1 MLQIDRLPADIQQPR
16 YDRSQ
21 LKTRMVHIGF
31 GAFHRAHQA
40 LCSDK
45 LAEQGSDWGY
55 CEVNLNSGALIQAL
69 RAQDLL
75 YTVTEMADDS
85 LNTRVIGVI
94 TAALHGK
101 GDGIDAVIE
110 AMSQPDVAIVSMTVT
125 EKGYCHLPAS
135 GDLNPDHP
143 DIVHDIAH
151 PDAPRS
157 LPGLILAA
165 IRRRRAAGLAPFS
178 VMSCD
183 NMPENGHVTR
193 NVIVQLAQHQDEAL
207 ADYIQQHITFPSTM
221 VDRIV
226 PAMTD
231 SAFEQLSARLGS
243 ADPVAV
249 EAEPFFQWVIE
260 DNFVSGRPAWENAG
274 AELVNDVLPFEEMK
288 LRMLNGS
295 HSFLAYLGFL
305 AGYEHISDCMADGH
319 FRAAARALM
328 VNEQA
333 PTLRTQGINLQEY
346 ASKLIARYENRAIKH
361 RTYQIAT
368 DGTQKLPQRLLDS
381 LRWHLRNG
389 SRCDLLLLG
398 IAAWMRY
405 VGGVDEQGQ
414 PFEIRDPLKNEL
426 TKCVANSEEGEARV
440 RALLG
445 IKTVFGEDLPQN
457 VEVVARLTDF
467 YQQLLQ
473 QGARATV
480 HHLMNQTAL
489 RTSKSAGAD
498 VAR

>member
-1 MLQIDRLPADIQQPR
+1 MLEIDRLPADVQRPR
-16 YDRSQ
+16 YDRST

-55 CEVNLNSGALIQAL
+55 CEVNLNSGELIQAL
-69 RAQDLL
+69 RQQDHL
-75 YTVTEMADDS
+75 YTLTEMADDS

-94 TAALHGK
+94 TSALHGK
-101 GDGIDAVIE
+101 GDGIEAVIA
-110 AMSQPDVAIVSMTVT
+110 AMSQPDIAIVSMTVT
-125 EKGYCHLPAS
+125 EKGYCHHPAS
-135 GDLNPDHP
+135 GDLNPGHP
-143 DIVHDIAH
+143 DIQHDLAH

-165 IRRRRAAGLAPFS
+165 IRRRRDAGLPPFS

-193 NVIVQLAQHQDEAL
+193 NVIVQLAQRQESDL
-207 ADYIQQHITFPSTM
+207 ADYIQQHVTFPSTM

-231 SAFEQLSARLGS
+231 EAFSQLAERLGCS
-243 ADPVAV
+243 DPVAV

-260 DNFVSGRPAWENAG
+260 DNFVSGRPAWEQAG
-274 AELVNDVLPFEEMK
+274 AELVQDVLPFEEMK

-305 AGYEHISDCMADGH
+305 SGYEYISDCMADANL
-319 FRAAARALM
+319 RTAARKLM
-328 VNEQA
+328 LEQQA
-333 PTLRTQGINLQEY
+333 PTLRTQGVDLTAY
-346 ASKLIARYENRAIKH
+346 ADSLIARYENRAIKH
-361 RTYQIAT
+361 RTWQIAT
-368 DGTQKLPQRLLDS
+368 DGTQKLPQRMLDS
-381 LRWHLRNG
+381 VRWHLRNG
-389 SRCDLLLLG
+389 SSCDLLLLG
-398 IAAWMRY
+398 VAGWMRY
-405 VGGVDEQGQ
+405 VGGVDEQGA
-414 PFEIRDPLKNEL
+414 PIEIRDPLKSEL
-426 TKCVANSEEGEARV
+426 AERAASSAEGEARV

-445 IKTVFGEDLPQN
+445 MKAVFGEDLAQN
-457 VEVVARLTDF
+457 EAVVATLTRF
-467 YQQLLQ
+467 WLQLRE

-480 HHLMNQTAL
+480 AQLVTTL
-489 RTSKSAGAD
+489 
-498 VAR
+498 

>member
-1 MLQIDRLPADIQQPR
+1 MLELERLTADVQRPA

-40 LCSDK
+40 LATDK
-45 LAEQGSDWGY
+45 LAAQGSDWGY
-55 CEVNLNSGALIQAL
+55 CEVNLNSGTLIQAL
-69 RAQDLL
+69 RQQDLL
-75 YTVTEMADDS
+75 YTLTEMADES
-85 LNTRVIGVI
+85 LHTRVIGVV
-94 TAALHGK
+94 TQALHGK
-101 GDGIDAVIE
+101 GDGIEAVIE

-125 EKGYCHLPAS
+125 EKGYCYMPSS
-135 GDLNPDHP
+135 GKLNPDHP
-143 DIVHDIAH
+143 DIVHDLAH
-151 PDAPRS
+151 PGEPRS

-165 IRRRRAAGLAPFS
+165 IIRRRERNLPPFS

-193 NVIVQLAQHQDEAL
+193 NVITQLAERNNPAL
-207 ADYIQQHITFPSTM
+207 AEYIQAHITFPSTM

-231 SAFEQLSARLGS
+231 AAFDTLAERLGS
-243 ADPVAV
+243 RDPVAV

-260 DNFVSGRPAWENAG
+260 DNFVNGRPAWENAG
-274 AELVNDVLPFEEMK
+274 AELVSDVLPFEEMK

-305 AGYEHISDCMADGH
+305 AGYEHISDCMADASY
-319 FRAAARALM
+319 RAAARALM
-328 VNEQA
+328 LQDQA
-333 PTLRTQGINLQEY
+333 PTLRTQGVDLDAY
-346 ASKLIARYENRAIKH
+346 ADSLIARYENRAIKH

-381 LRWHLRNG
+381 ARWHLRNG
-389 SRCDLLLLG
+389 TSCDFVLLG
-398 IAAWMRY
+398 VVGWMRY
-405 VGGVDEQGQ
+405 VSGVDEQGQ
-414 PFEIRDPLKNEL
+414 AIEIRDPLKDQL
-426 TKCVANSEEGEARV
+426 ADIVANSEDGAPRV

-445 IKTVFGEDLPQN
+445 LNAVFGDDLQQQPAF
-457 VEVVARLTDF
+457 VSRVTEL
-467 YQQLLQ
+467 YQQLVK

-480 HHLMNQTAL
+480 QSLVTQ
-489 RTSKSAGAD
+489 G
-498 VAR
+498 

>member
-1 MLQIDRLPADIQQPR
+1 MLQIDRLPAEVKRPA

-40 LCSDK
+40 LCCDK

-55 CEVNLNSGALIQAL
+55 CEVNLNSGALIEAL
-69 RAQDLL
+69 REQQLL
-75 YTVTEMADDS
+75 YTLTEMADDS
-85 LNTRVIGVI
+85 LHTRVIGVI
-94 TAALHGK
+94 TQALHGK
-101 GDGIDAVIE
+101 SDGIEAVIN
-110 AMSQPDVAIVSMTVT
+110 AMSQPEVAIISMTVT
-125 EKGYCHLPAS
+125 EKGYCHQPAS
-135 GDLNPDHP
+135 GNLNPDHP
-143 DIVHDIAH
+143 DIVHDLQNPH
-151 PDAPRS
+151 SPRS

-165 IRRRRAAGLAPFS
+165 IRRRRDQGLPAFS

-193 NVIVQLAQHQDEAL
+193 NVVVQLAQHQDPAL

-231 SAFEQLSARLGS
+231 AAFAALSERLGS
-243 ADPVAV
+243 DDPVAV

-260 DNFVSGRPAWENAG
+260 DNFVNGRPAWEKAG
-274 AELVNDVLPFEEMK
+274 AELVSDVLPYEEMK

-305 AGYEHISDCMADGH
+305 AGYEYISDCVADPH
-319 FRAAARALM
+319 FRAAARSLM
-328 VNEQA
+328 IDEQA
-333 PTLRTQGINLQEY
+333 PTLRTQGVDLNAY
-346 ASKLIARYENRAIKH
+346 ADSLIARYENRAIKH

-368 DGTQKLPQRLLDS
+368 DGSQKLPQRMLDS
-381 LRWHLRNG
+381 LRWHLQRG

-398 IAAWMRY
+398 VAGWMRY
-405 VGGVDEQGQ
+405 VGGVNEQGQ
-414 PFEIRDPLKNEL
+414 PIEIRDPLKATLAE
-426 TKCVANSEEGEARV
+426 TVAGSEEGEARV

-445 IKTVFGEDLPQN
+445 LRDIFGDDLAQN
-457 VEVVARLTDF
+457 ADLVARLTTY
-467 YQQLLQ
+467 YQQLTT

-480 HHLMNQTAL
+480 QQCMSQA
-489 RTSKSAGAD
+489 
-498 VAR
+498 

>member
-1 MLQIDRLPADIQQPR
+1 MLEIDRLPPDVQRPR
-16 YDRSQ
+16 YDRSK

-55 CEVNLNSGALIQAL
+55 CEVNLNSGELIQAL
-69 RAQDLL
+69 RQQDHL
-75 YTVTEMADDS
+75 YSLTEMADDS
-85 LNTRVIGVI
+85 LNTRIIGVI
-94 TAALHGK
+94 TSALHGK
-101 GDGIDAVIE
+101 SDGIEAVIA

-125 EKGYCHLPAS
+125 EKGYCHHPAS

-143 DIVHDIAH
+143 DIVHDLAH

-165 IRRRRAAGLAPFS
+165 IRRRRDAGLPPFS

-193 NVIVQLAQHQDEAL
+193 NAIVQLAQRQDSAL
-207 ADYIQQHITFPSTM
+207 ADYIQQHVTFPSTM

-231 SAFEQLSARLGS
+231 SAFAELAERLGS
-243 ADPVAV
+243 RDPVAV

-260 DNFVSGRPAWENAG
+260 DNFVSGRPAWEQAG
-274 AELVNDVLPFEEMK
+274 AELVKDVLPFEEMK

-305 AGYEHISDCMADGH
+305 SGYEHISDCMADANL
-319 FRAAARALM
+319 RTAARRLM
-328 VNEQA
+328 LDQQA
-333 PTLRTQGINLQEY
+333 PTLRTQGVDLAAY
-346 ASKLIARYENRAIKH
+346 ADSLIARYENCAIKH

-381 LRWHLRNG
+381 VRWHLRNG
-389 SRCDLLLLG
+389 SNCDLLLLG
-398 IAAWMRY
+398 VAAWMRY
-405 VGGVDEQGQ
+405 VGGVDEQGA
-414 PFEIRDPLKNEL
+414 PIEIRDPLKAEL
-426 TKCVANSEEGEARV
+426 AERVAASGEGEARV
-440 RALLG
+440 KALLG
-445 IKTVFGEDLPQN
+445 MKAVFGEDLAQN
-457 VEVVARLTDF
+457 AEVVATLTRF
-467 YQQLLQ
+467 WLQLRE

-480 HHLMNQTAL
+480 AQAVG
-489 RTSKSAGAD
+489 SP
-498 VAR
+498 

>member
-1 MLQIDRLPADIQQPR
+1 MLEIDRLPADVQRPR
-16 YDRSQ
+16 YDRSK

-55 CEVNLNSGALIQAL
+55 CEVNLNSGELIQAL
-69 RAQDLL
+69 RQQDHL
-75 YTVTEMADDS
+75 YSLTEMADDS
-85 LNTRVIGVI
+85 LNTRIIGVI
-94 TAALHGK
+94 TSALHGK
-101 GDGIDAVIE
+101 SDGIEAVIA

-125 EKGYCHLPAS
+125 EKGYCHHPAS

-143 DIVHDIAH
+143 DIVHDLAH

-165 IRRRRAAGLAPFS
+165 IRRRRDAGLPPFS

-193 NVIVQLAQHQDEAL
+193 NAIVQLAQRQDSAL
-207 ADYIQQHITFPSTM
+207 ADYIQQHVTFPSTM

-231 SAFEQLSARLGS
+231 SAFAELAERLGS
-243 ADPVAV
+243 RDPVAV

-260 DNFVSGRPAWENAG
+260 DNFVSGRPAWEQAG
-274 AELVNDVLPFEEMK
+274 AELVKDVLPFEEMK

-305 AGYEHISDCMADGH
+305 SGYEHISDCMADANL
-319 FRAAARALM
+319 RTAARRLM
-328 VNEQA
+328 LDQQA
-333 PTLRTQGINLQEY
+333 PTLRTQGVDLASY
-346 ASKLIARYENRAIKH
+346 ADSLIARYENRAIKH

-381 LRWHLRNG
+381 VRWHLRNG
-389 SRCDLLLLG
+389 SNCDLLLLG
-398 IAAWMRY
+398 VAAWMRY
-405 VGGVDEQGQ
+405 VGGVDEQGA
-414 PFEIRDPLKNEL
+414 PIEIRDPLKAEL
-426 TKCVANSEEGEARV
+426 AERVAASGEGEARV
-440 RALLG
+440 KALLG
-445 IKTVFGEDLPQN
+445 MKAVFGEDLAQN
-457 VEVVARLTDF
+457 AEVVATLTRF
-467 YQQLLQ
+467 WLQLRE

-480 HHLMNQTAL
+480 AQAVG
-489 RTSKSAGAD
+489 SP
-498 VAR
+498 